1 MKKAKLFGSLTLL
14 TGVALTLA
22 ACGNK
27 SNSNSADDV
36 KNFKAAVPKK
46 ATKSGGSVSI
56 AEISNSPFK
65 GIFNNELS
73 TDASDTDVIAP
84 ANESLFDTNDTYQ
97 YTDKGPATIKI
108 DNKAKTATINVK
120 KGVKW
125 SDGKQVTA
133 KDVEFAYEVIA
144 NPATQSSRYTS
155 SLANI
160 VGLEEYHDGKSK
172 TISGIEMPNGEN
184 GRKVVI
190 HFKQMRPGMN
200 QSGNGFIWENATPY
214 HYLKDVPFKDL
225 VSSDKVRK
233 NPLFFGPFKVN
244 HVVRGQSV
252 SFVRNPYYWRGT
264 PKLKKVTISVIGTNS
279 VSQAIKSHKYDIS
292 DVINSQWESVKGTK
306 NVNFVAK
313 VPLSYSYLA
322 FKVGKWDAKKGA
334 NVMNPNAKMN
344 NKALRQAIAYG
355 MNIEPVTKRYTHGLS
370 FQVPTL
376 VPKQFGAFFD
386 KDVKPYTQ
394 NLKKANELL
403 DKAGYKKKGKWRVQ
417 PNGKPL
423 VIHFGAM
430 EGNSTQQPIIQNYLQ
445 QWHKLGLNVKL
456 AGGRLMESNS
466 FYDKV
471 QNDDPSID
479 MLQGVWSLSSEPTQD
494 DLYAEKAPFNF
505 SRFVTKKNTKLLE
518 EMSSQK
524 ALNKDYRV
532 KKFHEWQQY
541 MHDEAYVLPMTNGY
555 TVTAVNDKLT
565 GYSTKPSASNS
576 VFFNLGY
583 VK

>member
-524 ALNKDYRV
+524 AFNKDYRV

>member
-355 MNIEPVTKRYTHGLS
+355 MNIEPATKRYTHGLS

-524 ALNKDYRV
+524 AFNKDYRV

>member
-524 ALNKDYRV
+524 AFNKDYRV

-541 MHDEAYVLPMTNGY
+541 MHDEAYVLPMTDGY

>member
-27 SNSNSADDV
+27 SNSEGSNDV
-36 KNFKAAVPKK
+36 KNFKAAVPTKAAKK
-46 ATKSGGSVSI
+46 GGSVKV
-56 AEISNSPFK
+56 ALISNSPFK
-65 GIFNNELS
+65 GIFSNELS
-73 TDASDTDVIAP
+73 TDASDIDVVAP
-84 ANESLFDTNDTYQ
+84 ADETLFDTTDTYV
-97 YTDKGPATIKI
+97 YNDKGPATIKI
-108 DNKAKTATINVK
+108 DNNAKTATINVK

-133 KDVEFAYEVIA
+133 KDVEYAYEIIA
-144 NPATQSSRYTS
+144 NPATQSQRYTS

-172 TISGIEMPNGEN
+172 TISGIEMPDGEN

-190 HFKQMRPGMN
+190 HFKQMKPGMT
-200 QSGNGFIWENATPY
+200 QSGNGFIWESAAPY

-225 VSSDKVRK
+225 VSSDKIRK
-233 NPLFFGPFKVN
+233 KPLFFGPFKVN
-244 HVVRGQSV
+244 KVVRGQSV

-264 PKLKKVTISVIGTNS
+264 PKLDKITISAIGTNS
-279 VSQAIKSHKYDIS
+279 VSQAIKSHKF
-292 DVINSQWESVKGTK
+292 DVSQVVNSQWESVKGTK
-306 NVNFVAK
+306 DVNFIAR
-313 VPLSYSYLA
+313 VPLQYSYLS
-322 FKVGKWDAKKGA
+322 FKVGKWDAKKGK

-423 VIHFGAM
+423 VIHFAAM
-430 EGNSTQQPIIQNYLQ
+430 QGSSTQEPTIQNYIQ

-456 AGGRLMESNS
+456 AGGRLMEGNS

-471 QNDDPSID
+471 QNDDPSVD
-479 MLQGVWSLSSEPTQD
+479 MLQGMWSLSSEPTQD
-494 DLYAEKAPFNF
+494 DLYSEAAPFNF
-505 SRFVTKKNTKLLE
+505 SRFVTKKNTQLLK
-518 EMSSQK
+518 EMGSQK

-555 TVTAVNDKLT
+555 EVTAVNNKLT
-565 GYSTKPSASNS
+565 GYSVKPSTANALWYD
-576 VFFNLGY
+576 VAY